1 MNPAQLRRLK
11 LKLLYPIHNGRGLLP
26 TDNLSPATFACVG
39 YSEATEIAHEKP
51 SRAAAPACLA
61 LTLILELALTP
72 ILSMAADPPRI
83 VGTWEG
89 VLDAGAQPKKHVVV
103 HISADQDGSLSGT
116 IDYPDQD
123 VSGIQITTITYKAD
137 ILHFESIP
145 NLSSFD
151 GTLRKESTEIAGIWK
166 QGGTPLMLTLKR
178 TSS

>member
-1 MNPAQLRRLK
+1 MKNHHVLRLQL
-11 LKLLYPIHNGRGLLP
+11 G
-26 TDNLSPATFACVG
+26 
-39 YSEATEIAHEKP
+39 
-51 SRAAAPACLA
+51 LA
-61 LTLILELALTP
+61 LTLILGLALTP
-72 ILSMAADPPRI
+72 VLTMAADPPRI

-123 VSGIQITTITYKAD
+123 VSGIQITAITYKAH

-151 GTLRKESTEIAGIWK
+151 GTLNKEDTEIAGTRK
-166 QGGTPLMLTLKR
+166 QGGAPLALVLKR
-178 TSS
+178 TS